1 MERKRSRLDII
12 NDILKAIQDKKG
24 EIKPTHLMYKA
35 NLSHTQMNNYL
46 EELMAKNFIRKIKV
60 KDKDYIA
67 ITEKGY
73 QFIQKIKEMKE
84 FEESFGL

>member
-12 NDILKAIQDKKG
+12 NDILVSIQEKKG

-46 EELMAKNFIRKIKV
+46 QELIDRNFIKRTKV
-60 KDKDYIA
+60 KDKDFIA

-73 QFIQKIKEMKE
+73 TFIQKIREMKS
-84 FEESFGL
+84 FEESFDL

>member
-1 MERKRSRLDII
+1 MERKRNRLDII
-12 NDILKAIQDKKG
+12 NDILTSIQEKKG
-24 EIKPTHLMYKA
+24 NIKPTHLMYKA

-46 EELMAKNFIRKIKV
+46 EELIGKNFIQKTKIK
-60 KDKDYIA
+60 DKEFIT

-73 QFIQKIKEMKE
+73 TFIQKIREMRD

>member
-12 NDILKAIQDKKG
+12 NDILVSIQEKKG

-46 EELMAKNFIRKIKV
+46 QGLIEKNFIQRTKV
-60 KDKDYIA
+60 KDKDFIA
-67 ITEKGY
+67 ITEKGH
-73 QFIQKIKEMKE
+73 QFIQKIREMKI

>member
-12 NDILKAIQDKKG
+12 SDILISIQERKG

-46 EELMAKNFIRKIKV
+46 QELIDRNFIARTKV
-60 KDKDYIA
+60 KGKDYIS

-73 QFIQKIKEMKE
+73 TFIQKIKEMKA

>member
-1 MERKRSRLDII
+1 MEGKRSRLDII
-12 NDILKAIQDKKG
+12 NDILVAIQEKKG

-46 EELMAKNFIRKIKV
+46 QSLTNKNFIQRIKV
-60 KDKDYIA
+60 KEKDYIS

-73 QFIQKIKEMKE
+73 QFIQKIKEMKA